1 MGMFEQWGYRAA
13 LYLSALIAILHWSFL
28 IYAKLFMPQLNL
40 VPVHEVA
47 SVLVLVGL
55 WLLSRMARYVGAAYY
70 FLTTGTAVYALVQLS
85 KPVVNVTVVWGVA
98 TGILCLA
105 AALILLLSKRF
116 AREFGAER
124 ENRPAYK
131 KHLLHAYTA
140 LIVLV
145 AIAGAVVD
153 IVDFVS
159 R

>member
-1 MGMFEQWGYRAA
+1 
-13 LYLSALIAILHWSFL
+13 
-28 IYAKLFMPQLNL
+28 
-40 VPVHEVA
+40 
-47 SVLVLVGL
+47 
-55 WLLSRMARYVGAAYY
+55 MARYVGAAYY